1 MLTPAQ
7 VQTAT
12 RLRQI
17 FLEAGFTADGVLGLL
32 GASAYA
38 ALARDEFVPARR
50 VLQDKAGLLVD
61 LVRLF
66 IVDEVL
72 DAHDLSEGFPVA
84 ELRSLDLIEGGE
96 QIHAVVDV
104 RPYGEP
110 DTDWYVVSDH
120 SAGRGARSRHE
131 VAVDHV
137 LGVGGASLTLARIT
151 PRIPVDRALDI
162 GTGCG
167 VQALHLSRH
176 SRDVVATD
184 NNPRALLCAQLTAAL
199 SGYRWDL
206 LEGSFLD
213 PVVGETFD
221 LIVSNPPF
229 VISPGHRYT
238 YRDSGLAADELGR
251 QLVGRIPQYLRPGG
265 VAVFLANWLHI
276 RDQDWRER
284 VTDWVRGSG
293 CSAWIAQREVQE
305 SAEYVGLWLRDAG
318 HAGPDQDRRY
328 EEWLQALEEWGT
340 TAIGFGWIVLTPSSE
355 PWIQVEDVSTAKRQ
369 PGGAEVMESLDHF
382 QCLQKFDAVAMLSG
396 IPTVAA
402 GVVLQETQLATS
414 DGHWSG
420 GPATLV
426 HPSWRQDE
434 FLDAV
439 TKVMI
444 NLCDGQRTVT
454 QVIDDAAAQLQSD
467 PDEVLA
473 IGLFRLRELV
483 GRGFLHLARG
493 H

>member
-1 MLTPAQ
+1 M
-7 VQTAT
+7 
-12 RLRQI
+12 
-17 FLEAGFTADGVLGLL
+17 
-32 GASAYA
+32 
-38 ALARDEFVPARR
+38 
-50 VLQDKAGLLVD
+50 
-61 LVRLF
+61 
-66 IVDEVL
+66 
-72 DAHDLSEGFPVA
+72 
-84 ELRSLDLIEGGE
+84 
-96 QIHAVVDV
+96 
-104 RPYGEP
+104 
-110 DTDWYVVSDH
+110 
-120 SAGRGARSRHE
+120 
-131 VAVDHV
+131 
-137 LGVGGASLTLARIT
+137 
-151 PRIPVDRALDI
+151 
-162 GTGCG
+162 
-167 VQALHLSRH
+167 
-176 SRDVVATD
+176 
-184 NNPRALLCAQLTAAL
+184 
-199 SGYRWDL
+199 
-206 LEGSFLD
+206 
-213 PVVGETFD
+213 
-221 LIVSNPPF
+221 
-229 VISPGHRYT
+229 
-238 YRDSGLAADELGR
+238 
-251 QLVGRIPQYLRPGG
+251 
-265 VAVFLANWLHI
+265 
-276 RDQDWRER
+276 
-284 VTDWVRGSG
+284 
-293 CSAWIAQREVQE
+293 
-305 SAEYVGLWLRDAG
+305 
-318 HAGPDQDRRY
+318 
-328 EEWLQALEEWGT
+328 
-340 TAIGFGWIVLTPSSE
+340 LTPSSE